1 MSRAN
6 AGRDAGMK
14 AVARV
19 RAVREQDSRTGL
31 QQALA
36 EQRAH
41 EQEVA
46 ELRSRLE
53 NAHVFENG
61 SASAYLAIRASLAAL
76 GAAVHA
82 AEELTAVSRRISE
95 AAYDRWQED
104 RARLEAVEVLMERR
118 AAARRTELARRESR
132 DLDEIAARLWQRRDA
147 EERRP

>member
-1 MSRAN
+1 MSTASS
-6 AGRDAGMK
+6 GRDAGMK

-36 EQRAH
+36 EQRAQ
-41 EQEVA
+41 EQEA
-46 ELRSRLE
+46 ADLRGRLE
-53 NAHVFENG
+53 NARGFQSG
-61 SASAYLAIRASLAAL
+61 SASSYLALRASLAAL

-147 EERRP
+147 EERRS